1 MFVLVPIFAGL
12 VALVFRG
19 RRMRYPQHL
28 AFALHTHAFLFLAL
42 VLTLAPRVVRSPV
55 LDALAVAASFISI
68 AIYMVLAVRRVYGG
82 SAWSAIL
89 RSGAVAA
96 TYFAAFTVAMLLT
109 FAVAALRV

>member
-1 MFVLVPIFAGL
+1 
-12 VALVFRG
+12 
-19 RRMRYPQHL
+19 
-28 AFALHTHAFLFLAL
+28 
-42 VLTLAPRVVRSPV
+42 
-55 LDALAVAASFISI
+55 
-68 AIYMVLAVRRVYGG
+68 MVLAVRRVYGG